1 MKRDSNAFNMKP
13 SLNFVDELED
23 PADDY
28 YLEDFIKGFEI
39 LKIRI
44 DKLRAYSNDLDS
56 VVIAYSPVTLEI
68 IEKHGGE
75 EESID
80 GNN

>member
-1 MKRDSNAFNMKP
+1 MKP

-39 LKIRI
+39 LKLRI

-56 VVIAYSPVTLEI
+56 VVIAYSPVT
-68 IEKHGGE
+68 
-75 EESID
+75 
-80 GNN
+80 